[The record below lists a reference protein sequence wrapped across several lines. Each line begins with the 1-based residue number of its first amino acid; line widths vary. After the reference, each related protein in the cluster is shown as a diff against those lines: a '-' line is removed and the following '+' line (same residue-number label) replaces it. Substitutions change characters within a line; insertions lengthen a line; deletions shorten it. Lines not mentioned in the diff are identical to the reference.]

1 MNNTSATATIA
12 LNNCFVIVD
21 DQDAALGF
29 YRDIL
34 GFQVHTDVSVGE
46 FRWLTVT
53 TPRQPGLEITLQR
66 VGTGLAMSAA
76 DQDALADLLAKGQL
90 SALIFD
96 VADVDALFEQVA
108 AKGAEV
114 LQEPTDQLYGV
125 RDCAFRDPA
134 GNMVRFKSDLAG

>member
-1 MNNTSATATIA
+1 M
-12 LNNCFVIVD
+12 
-21 DQDAALGF
+21 
-29 YRDIL
+29 
-34 GFQVHTDVSVGE
+34 
-46 FRWLTVT
+46 
-53 TPRQPGLEITLQR
+53 EITLQR

>member
-34 GFQVHTDVSVGE
+34 GFQVHTDARVGE

-53 TPRQPGLEITLQR
+53 TPRQPELEITLQQ

-108 AKGAEV
+108 ARGAEV
-114 LQEPTDQLYGV
+114 LQEPTDQFYGV